1 MKYLIL
7 VSLVFLSGC
16 ASNISSAWIFGN
28 FENQHFYQA
37 EGSNKIIL
45 QWIRVSDQQLQTV
58 CRPKD
63 KKLIF
68 NKVFLGCAAVT
79 PGTVGMPVCVI
90 YTSTNTTHQIFGHE
104 LRHCFQGRFH
114 D

>member
-16 ASNISSAWIFGN
+16 ASNISSVWIFEN